1 MISLLF
7 ILFNVVGGFV
17 HNSKLTKPRL
27 YGAKDILPSLEVK
40 QFFGQNL
47 GEQWSYTDL
56 FDFSDDKM
64 IKAISITDD
73 GKNAIAID
81 KLGSDASNLHI
92 VHLFPENVNS
102 LLDHL
107 IKNNVNVD
115 LITLPKNEF
124 YEVLSKVGE
133 AFYNISIYFFV
144 FTFMINFIIGFRN
157 RNQDGSGPNFG
168 MSNNILN
175 PTNSKNLNF
184 VDSSSLNTTFANVA
198 GCEEAKFEL
207 MEVVDFLKNKEKFEE
222 AGAKIPKGVLLEG
235 PPGTGKTLLAKAV
248 AGEADVPFLS
258 VSGSEFI
265 EVFVGVGASRARAL
279 TVW

>member
-17 HNSKLTKPRL
+17 YNSKLTKPRL

-47 GEQWSYTDL
+47 GQQWSYTDL

-107 IKNNVNVD
+107 IKNNFLEDPYVIYPNH
-115 LITLPKNEF
+115 K
-124 YEVLSKVGE
+124 LSLT
-133 AFYNISIYFFV
+133 AACDPS
-144 FTFMINFIIGFRN
+144 
-157 RNQDGSGPNFG
+157 
-168 MSNNILN
+168 
-175 PTNSKNLNF
+175 
-184 VDSSSLNTTFANVA
+184 
-198 GCEEAKFEL
+198 
-207 MEVVDFLKNKEKFEE
+207 
-222 AGAKIPKGVLLEG
+222 PKGWCHFIVLI
-235 PPGTGKTLLAKAV
+235 
-248 AGEADVPFLS
+248 S
-258 VSGSEFI
+258 
-265 EVFVGVGASRARAL
+265 
-279 TVW
+279 